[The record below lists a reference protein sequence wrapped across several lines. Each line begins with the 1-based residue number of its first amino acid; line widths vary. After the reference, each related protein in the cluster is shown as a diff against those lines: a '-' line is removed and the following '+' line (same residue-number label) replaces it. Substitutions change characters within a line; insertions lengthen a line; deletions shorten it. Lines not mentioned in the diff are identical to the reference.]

1 MKIRKDMNYSSNV
14 CSSLKSSD
22 AWTKFDSSDLN
33 WSRRGRIRLTFKRSW
48 IDFCFE
54 YDVKETTYTPG
65 DCRWFWGYTVFHGCV
80 CMQRS
85 SVHVFVCMQR
95 SSVHVFVCM
104 QRSSVHVFVCMQHSS
119 VHVFVCMQHSS
130 VHVFVCMQHSSVHV
144 FGRTDPSSVD
154 SIWQNPT
161 TKIMHR
167 PSKTESMSWAK
178 SYTVTSF
185 YFPSVT
191 QRT

>member
-85 SVHVFVCMQR
+85 SVHVFVCMQ
-95 SSVHVFVCM
+95 
-104 QRSSVHVFVCMQHSS
+104 
-119 VHVFVCMQHSS
+119 
-130 VHVFVCMQHSSVHV
+130 HSSVHV